1 MLAAFSLLFLI
12 DAEYMT
18 STLSLSKV
26 LGKKKKK
33 KKKEKERKT
42 HKDTMKVN
50 SNVRFFMGVLVIE
63 ERERKSKWVNEVRN

>member
-33 KKKEKERKT
+33 KKKERKT

>member
-26 LGKKKKK
+26 LGKKK